1 MITRAT
7 LVRGRAAILAAA
19 GDHPYARLFA
29 GRDDELSGYLLD
41 DATIWTGPGPHGLT
55 GYASGDAGQVA
66 RLAADLLSAGA
77 LGDLRWLHLP
87 RLDAEVLETYLT
99 VTHRDDWDFRWTV
112 TPPPVQPGE
121 ERVERLTE
129 VDHDAITELVDSS
142 FPTSTTR
149 PGDPRVRAWYGIRSG
164 DRVLAAGADRGR
176 GGTGFL
182 AGIAVA
188 VDARGQGLGAA
199 LTAAMTRRLLDE
211 AEEVT
216 LGVLTDNFGAI
227 RLYERLG
234 FAGALPRTSVALAP
248 SALLGAGTSA

>member
-19 GDHPYARLFA
+19 GDHPYVRLGA
-29 GRDDELSGYLLD
+29 GGGGELTGYLLD
-41 DATIWTGPGPHGLT
+41 DATLWTGLGPRGLT
-55 GYASGDAGQVA
+55 GYAIGDAEQAA
-66 RLAADLLSAGA
+66 RLVGELVCAGT

-87 RLDAEVLETYLT
+87 RVEADVLAAYLT
-99 VTHRDDWDFRWTV
+99 VTHRDDWDFRWAA

-121 ERVERLTE
+121 ERVVRLTDA
-129 VDHDAITELVDSS
+129 DHEAINALVDRS

-149 PGDPRVRAWYGIRSG
+149 PGDPRVRQWYGIRSG
-164 DRVLAAGADRGR
+164 DRLVACGADRSR

-182 AGIAVA
+182 AGITVA
-188 VDARGQGLGAA
+188 IDSWGQGLGAA
-199 LTAAMTRRLLDE
+199 LTSAMTRTLLDE

-216 LGVLTDNFGAI
+216 LGVLTDNPRAS

-234 FAGALPRTSVALAP
+234 FTGSIPRTSVELAP
-248 SALLGAGTSA
+248 APSLG